1 MMNDMRFIA
10 ALILAVFFGMGLLSA
25 RIFSFSIWWVVILS
39 VILGLVL
46 WFIVSALAERIL

>member
-1 MMNDMRFIA
+1 MNDMRFIA